1 MKFQWYVVWST
12 AGRNFTFLW
21 RKNKQKVEQEV
32 TFCRMRQFSYV
43 LVNKFRWHV
52 IYGRDKGLRQNYEN
66 GEHLSKI
73 ENCVYVFKVYQF
85 ARNHFDGKICFA
97 TMYNFSRRE
106 QALLCQKAEHEF
118 AGMPCGI
125 MDQLISLMG
134 QRNHALLID
143 CQYVYKLVCVKC
155 CVRYDTCIGFWIT
168 RDGNVEWEGGRV
180 GWHSIQ
186 ICLFIIS
193 ICRFI
198 CISLVYYLFLQ
209 ITGYIPNSI
218 WNGRQ
223 FEHFNM

>member
-1 MKFQWYVVWST
+1 M
-12 AGRNFTFLW
+12 
-21 RKNKQKVEQEV
+21 
-32 TFCRMRQFSYV
+32 
-43 LVNKFRWHV
+43 
-52 IYGRDKGLRQNYEN
+52 
-66 GEHLSKI
+66 
-73 ENCVYVFKVYQF
+73 YVFKVYQF

-168 RDGNVEWEGGRV
+168 RDGNVEWKGGRV
-180 GWHSIQ
+180 VDIQFKYVCLSYPFVVSYAFRYTIYFYRSLDTFQIPFELADNLSILICNSNLRHELSHSEFPTRRKQ
-186 ICLFIIS
+186 CAKALDLMRLSSYRDATIS
-193 ICRFI
+193 
-198 CISLVYYLFLQ
+198 SL
-209 ITGYIPNSI
+209 
-218 WNGRQ
+218 NG
-223 FEHFNM
+223 E